1 MLFVEKLSFL
11 YKTCVFFGIQQLS
24 MNPAFLKLMHV
35 HVKTRSLQINHFTL
49 RKKIESMERN
59 ETISSLYIVEFGQFS
74 ALSLLHKLEIEIIN
88 V

>member
-1 MLFVEKLSFL
+1 
-11 YKTCVFFGIQQLS
+11 
-24 MNPAFLKLMHV
+24 MHV

-74 ALSLLHKLEIEIIN
+74 ALSLLHKLEIEN
-88 V
+88 NKCLALKTSVSH